1 MNVSA
6 AKSFRTVY
14 LLFVIAAFAAI
25 FSSCGVK
32 DYPQKPFVYDYKINI
47 LSKDKYTTEE
57 VKVLKDQLD
66 QQLHDSIRVRRQRKF
81 LVFNVLKKP
90 PVFDSVNMS
99 TSQRYMRTMLHTLG
113 YLRDSI
119 TPYYKIDTVED
130 QRRVI
135 VNFDVDP
142 GKLFKLDSIAYN
154 LLDSVPYTTN
164 IDTLQKLTVSSLNNA
179 VMHKGDPFSQYLIS
193 SELDRIAD
201 LARNNGYLRFGKEQL
216 LAVWDTIGKS
226 VLSASTD
233 IAEQLQQLEELR
245 RRRENPTTD
254 LEIRLR
260 SNVDTSRLTRYY
272 VGEVRIYS
280 DTEIDTILNDQDRK
294 KIDILTRN
302 QYKFISYRDLFK
314 SRKLIHFISLRRGEL
329 YKQSNYLKTQSR
341 FSNLP
346 AWRLATVIQIP
357 RPGTDS
363 VDFDIMLVPAKKYN
377 ASVKFDISRNQQTS
391 FGTEGNLLGLGAN
404 LTLQNRNFAKQA
416 SISSTNFRYGIE
428 LSSRLDSIQTQQF
441 TIGHTIQF
449 PRLVPRL
456 RQMVPQEWR
465 EFAQTFLSGNIG
477 FIDRK
482 DYYKAVSF
490 NTSWAYEF
498 SKNKSIVSF
507 RWPNVEFNLLERRE
521 QLEKLIATNR
531 TYNYIFNDGFILSG
545 IVSVSNINSKNYW
558 TTTKRIS
565 VELSNFPGFLNA
577 AFPQD
582 KVYRFVK
589 IDGEISKN
597 LKTGARKRSAV
608 AGRIF
613 GGLGYGLPFS
623 RSDNKKDSANLWM
636 PFFRQ
641 YYGGGPTSM
650 RAWTLRK
657 LGPGS
662 TIKSFDKDSAPDRFG
677 DMRLEFNLEWRIY
690 LAQLLGAYRLETAL
704 FTDVGNVWFIRENL
718 DFDEGE
724 FQLNRLGKDLA
735 VGVGTGFR
743 IDFGFLLARFDFAW
757 KAKDPSPDP
766 KDAAGQ
772 NKWFYHTNL
781 GFGDTYGTQF
791 QLGINYPF

>member
-6 AKSFRTVY
+6 AKSFKTVY
-14 LLFVIAAFAAI
+14 LLFVIAAFAAV

-57 VKVLKDQLD
+57 VKVLKEQLD
-66 QQLHDSIRVRRQRKF
+66 HQLHDSIRVRRERKF
-81 LVFNVLKKP
+81 LVFNVLKTP

-135 VNFDVDP
+135 VNFDVNP

-154 LLDSVPYTTN
+154 LLDSVPYTPN
-164 IDTLQKLTVSSLNNA
+164 IDTLQKLTVGSLSKS
-179 VMHKGDPFSQYLIS
+179 VVHKGDPFSQYLIS

-272 VGEVRIYS
+272 IGEVRIYP
-280 DTEIDTILNDQDRK
+280 DTEIDTILNNQDKK
-294 KIDILTRN
+294 KIEILTRN
-302 QYKFISYRDLFK
+302 HYKFISYRDLFM

-329 YKQSNYLKTQSR
+329 YKQSSYLKTQSR

-377 ASVKFDISRNQQTS
+377 ASVKFDISRNQQTN
-391 FGTEGNLLGLGAN
+391 FGSEGSLLGLGAN
-404 LTLQNRNFAKQA
+404 LTLQNKNFAKQA

-456 RQMVPQEWR
+456 RNVVPQEWR
-465 EFAQTFLSGNIG
+465 ELAQTFLAANVV

-498 SKNKSIVSF
+498 SKNKSIIGI
-507 RWPNVEFNLLERRE
+507 RWPNVEFNLLERRS
-521 QLEKLIATNR
+521 QLDELIKNNAT
-531 TYNYIFNDGFILSG
+531 YKYIFNDGFILSG
-545 IVSVSNINSKNYW
+545 IVNINNINSRDLL
-558 TTTKRIS
+558 TTTKRAS

-577 AFPQD
+577 AFPQG

-589 IDGEISKN
+589 IDGEYSAN
-597 LKTGARKRSAV
+597 LKVGPRKRSAV
-608 AGRIF
+608 AGRF
-613 GGLGYGLPFS
+613 FAGLGYGLPFS
-623 RSDNKKDSANLWM
+623 RPDGKTDSSNLFM

-690 LAQLLGAYRLETAL
+690 IAQLLGTYRLETAL
-704 FTDVGNVWFIRENL
+704 FTDMGNVWFIRKNE
-718 DFDEGE
+718 DFEEGE

-766 KDAAGQ
+766 RDAAGQ